1 MSDRMTVLI
10 GRTPA
15 SNPAGLDHGQALFWA
30 MAPYSPKGYQGRLD
44 AFKVLIRCCVI
55 SKYTLS
61 TERLLGAR
69 EPTL

>member
-1 MSDRMTVLI
+1 MTVLV
-10 GRTPA
+10 GRTPT
-15 SNPAGLDHGQALFWA
+15 SNPADLDHGQAPSWA
-30 MAPYSPKGYQGRLD
+30 TAPYPPKGYQGRLD
-44 AFKVLIRCCVI
+44 AFKVLIKCCVI